1 MHNNVSRLLLPPE
14 FGPDV
19 AHDPI
24 RGDLGEAAAGRVDAG
39 VAGHARFELL
49 PVVVQPADD
58 VDGAL
63 PLQWFQGLPPIS
75 RHSTRRSIGRS

>member
-1 MHNNVSRLLLPPE
+1 MHNNVSQPRSPPE
-14 FGPDV
+14 FGPYVAEDV
-19 AHDPI
+19 VG
-24 RGDLGEAAAGRVDAG
+24 GDLGEAAAVGVDAG